1 MGAGFLKPRD
11 AFDLDVAVA
20 GKAAAQAFSYLS
32 KLHRPG
38 CFGRSMP
45 GIPDPQFLPFAF
57 FTLPF
62 ALCFA
67 GEPRSTLGKCSCW
80 LVNFFLAHRRFAAS
94 GQAIAPV
101 PTWLFLLAGAIACA
115 AYAGGST

>member
-1 MGAGFLKPRD
+1 
-11 AFDLDVAVA
+11 
-20 GKAAAQAFSYLS
+20 
-32 KLHRPG
+32 
-38 CFGRSMP
+38 MP

-80 LVNFFLAHRRFAAS
+80 LANFFLAHRRFAAS
-94 GQAIAPV
+94 GQAGSPV
-101 PTWLFLLAGAIACA
+101 LLGTGAIACA